1 VGGVEAPIRMTKNSH
16 TDNRSG
22 LPQAA
27 PQPRRLTL
35 AAFGARVLQS
45 PSASANIQ
53 PSKHPSRQFL
63 FQGLR
68 FRKAQCIK
76 SQRVL
81 PSSLPQSKL
90 PCRDF
95 LLALYLHIN
104 SDGKQQ
110 PPPRTTTYSPS
121 NEPDPSSHTSTAWL
135 ADNHSLISILW
146 CNHNCQIVHK
156 CCDK

>member
-1 VGGVEAPIRMTKNSH
+1 MTKNSH
-16 TDNRSG
+16 TDNRSV

-35 AAFGARVLQS
+35 AASGSRVLLQS
-45 PSASANIQ
+45 PSASANIEL
-53 PSKHPSRQFL
+53 SKHLSRQFL
-63 FQGLR
+63 YQGLG
-68 FRKAQCIK
+68 FGKAQSIK

-81 PSSLPQSKL
+81 PASLPWSKL

-95 LLALYLHIN
+95 LLALYLHID